1 VSAKIANGVS
11 GESVYAAVFEEKAM
25 QAVVFYT
32 NRSGEIT
39 GFLRL

>member
-11 GESVYAAVFEEKAM
+11 GESVYAAVFEKGM

-32 NRSGEIT
+32 NTSGEIT